1 MSLKDDKGDLND
13 EVIQSYKFDKIVHV
27 TSLLRLA
34 LKIRLE
40 FFADYW
46 LMKKVL
52 RPAALYTHCSL
63 KIRSC
68 TKEKLTT
75 RGREEGS
82 GVTLSFKQK
91 TSVWW

>member
-40 FFADYW
+40 FFADY
-46 LMKKVL
+46 
-52 RPAALYTHCSL
+52 
-63 KIRSC
+63 
-68 TKEKLTT
+68 
-75 RGREEGS
+75 
-82 GVTLSFKQK
+82 
-91 TSVWW
+91 